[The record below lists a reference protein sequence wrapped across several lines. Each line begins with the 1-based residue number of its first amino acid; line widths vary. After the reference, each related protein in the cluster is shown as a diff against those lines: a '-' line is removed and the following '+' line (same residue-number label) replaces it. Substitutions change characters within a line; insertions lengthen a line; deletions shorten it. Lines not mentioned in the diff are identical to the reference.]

1 MANAQLLESYTR
13 HADPQTETLPVSQS
27 TPMLLLGALYKIEQ
41 AREAHLQLN
50 DASRGFYIGRAT
62 AIIDALRDGLDLE
75 NNSITARHYEEFYS
89 LIDECLQKA
98 VVDDPDK
105 WLLMAQDAVSRAS
118 DFWVL
123 SDEAHYGLCGH
134 A

>member
-13 HADPQTETLPVSQS
+13 YTDPQTEAQPISQS

-50 DASRGFYIGRAT
+50 DAARGFYIGRAT
-62 AIIDALRDGLDLE
+62 AIIDALRDGLDIE
-75 NNSITARHYEEFYS
+75 NNASTARHYEEFYG

-98 VVDDPDK
+98 VEGNPEK
-105 WLLMAQDAVSRAS
+105 WLLMAQDAISRAS